1 MKIFFNPKKGIPM
14 PPKDLSPR
22 DGAHIPKSEKLSDE
36 QKELMRQVEDLTKS
50 ESAALAVLAQASMG
64 THAACEDMSERLQ
77 EIVDLLVKA
86 MQQFGVPLPAAL
98 SKAIADKEYDPDYIP
113 TDDEDE
119 DDEEDDEDLTASG
132 PDK

>member
-1 MKIFFNPKKGIPM
+1 M
-14 PPKDLSPR
+14 PPKELSPR
-22 DGAHIPKSEKLSDE
+22 DGAHIPKSEKLSEE

-98 SKAIADKEYDPDYIP
+98 SKAIADKEYDPDFIAP
-113 TDDEDE
+113 DDDED
-119 DDEEDDEDLTASG
+119 DDEEDSEDLTANG
-132 PDK
+132 PET